1 MSTGPALRKVGS
13 HTSIHDAALNHALNL
28 NDDLQD
34 AIAEN
39 QMDEAM
45 DISAQ
50 IIDIWEN
57 RIIEHANSEEE
68 SLYKEMSAHSEE
80 LAKRV
85 IELTREHDILRVLL
99 AQIKEVLQKEGKVT
113 DEAVRK
119 FDTLIIV
126 DEVHNDYEMEA
137 LELFHK

>member
-1 MSTGPALRKVGS
+1 MIYQRRDNMSTGPALRKVGS
-13 HTSIHDAALNHALNL
+13 HTSIHDAALNHGLNL
-28 NDDLQD
+28 NDDLQ
-34 AIAEN
+34 
-39 QMDEAM
+39 EAM

-119 FDTLIIV
+119 FDTLII
-126 DEVHNDYEMEA
+126 
-137 LELFHK
+137 

>member
-68 SLYKEMSAHSEE
+68 SL
-80 LAKRV
+80 
-85 IELTREHDILRVLL
+85 
-99 AQIKEVLQKEGKVT
+99 
-113 DEAVRK
+113 
-119 FDTLIIV
+119 
-126 DEVHNDYEMEA
+126 
-137 LELFHK
+137 

>member
-1 MSTGPALRKVGS
+1 
-13 HTSIHDAALNHALNL
+13 LNL

-39 QMDEAM
+39 QMEEAM

-57 RIIEHANSEEE
+57 RIIEHANSEAE
-68 SLYKEMSAHSEE
+68 SPYTEMSEHSEE

-85 IELTREHDILRVLL
+85 IELTREHAILRVLL
-99 AQIKEVLQKEGKVT
+99 AQIKEVLQREVKVT
-113 DEAVRK
+113 DEAVRN
-119 FDTLIIV
+119 FDPAIIV
-126 DEVHNDYEMEA
+126 EGVHIDCEVEGLD
-137 LELFHK
+137 LFHT